1 MKHKKT
7 LSNWLTN
14 NFLIIIRN
22 EENFALKRTFV
33 FNYAKLIVFGISLLI
48 ILSAISFYLTT
59 TFLATWFNPRTQQME
74 ANKKLIFLSAKV
86 DSLAE
91 EVRKKD
97 VYINNFKT
105 ILVDTVQN
113 NPKAGKKPK

>member
-48 ILSAISFYLTT
+48 MLSAFSFYLAT
-59 TFLATWFNPRTQQME
+59 TFLSTWFNPRSLQME
-74 ANKKLIFLSAKV
+74 ANKKLILLSAKV
-86 DSLAE
+86 DSLTE

-97 VYINNFKT
+97 IYITNFKT
-105 ILVDTVQN
+105 ILEDTLQN
-113 NPKAGKKPK
+113 DPQKGKSH